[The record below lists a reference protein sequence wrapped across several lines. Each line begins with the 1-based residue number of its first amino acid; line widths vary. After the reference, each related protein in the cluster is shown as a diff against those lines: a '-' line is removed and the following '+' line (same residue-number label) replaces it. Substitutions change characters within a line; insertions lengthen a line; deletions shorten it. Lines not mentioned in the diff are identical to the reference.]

1 MRLVI
6 QGVGTLAGSTV
17 DQARQRTTFLNCH
30 WPR

>member
-6 QGVGTLAGSTV
+6 QGIGTLAGSTV
-17 DQARQRTTFLNCH
+17 DQAHQRTTFLNCH